1 MMMFEKNME
10 KLTTDEIENSRRGEL
25 SAKIV
30 YNTIID
36 NNYNLWFICN
46 DDGSSIFHVGLTN
59 TNEGGVIGWSSLQ
72 LCLRYVNR
80 RVVKKVLLKAFG
92 SSLILSKMSLF
103 HLRNMLNPFNAGV
116 LGTIIVNPCEDNFFV
131 PIPLTYFPATG
142 KSKEEDL
149 ELDLDIDDNEYVNVE
164 YNKETK
170 EYETTDNSDYLH
182 LIES

>member
-1 MMMFEKNME
+1 MFEKNME

-46 DDGSSIFHVGLTN
+46 EDGTSIFHVGLTN
-59 TNEGGVIGWSSLQ
+59 TNEGGVVGWTSLP
-72 LCLRYVNR
+72 LCLKYINR
-80 RVVKKVLLKAFG
+80 KVVKKVLLKAFG
-92 SSLILSKMSLF
+92 SSLVLSKMSLF
-103 HLRNMLNPFNAGV
+103 HLRNMLSPFNVGV
-116 LGTIIVNPCEDNFFV
+116 LGTVIVNPCEDNFFV
-131 PIPLTYFPATG
+131 PIPLTYFP
-142 KSKEEDL
+142 SIQNNKEEDL
-149 ELDLDIDDNEYVNVE
+149 ELNLNIDDNEYANVE

-170 EYETTDNSDYLH
+170 EYETTDNIDYLQ